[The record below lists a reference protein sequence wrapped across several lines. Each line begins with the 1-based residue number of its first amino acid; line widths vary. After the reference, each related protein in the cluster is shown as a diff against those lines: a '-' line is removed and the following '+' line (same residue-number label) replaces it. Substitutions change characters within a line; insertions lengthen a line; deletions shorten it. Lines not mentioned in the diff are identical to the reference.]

1 MGAEGEE
8 EGGGGEKYNS
18 FFVVIQNVCLDFSP
32 QRIFVLMLMIIA
44 HHHRL
49 LKIYCSKSFMFIQ
62 VNSHN
67 NLNKEV
73 LQLFPFSFKVKK
85 QRKGG

>member
-1 MGAEGEE
+1 MAPEGEE
-8 EGGGGEKYNS
+8 EGGSGGK
-18 FFVVIQNVCLDFSP
+18 IQFLFCSDSKCLFGP

-44 HHHRL
+44 HHHL
-49 LKIYCSKSFMFIQ
+49 PKIYCSNSFMFIQ

-73 LQLFPFSFKVKK
+73 LQLFPFSFTVKK